1 MGDCTVFRHWASYY
15 NPYFV
20 DLEIEIQV
28 CYIAVIIVVS
38 DGAKI

>member
-1 MGDCTVFRHWASYY
+1 MGDCAVFRHWARYY

-20 DLEIEIQV
+20 DLEIEIQLYYMPV
-28 CYIAVIIVVS
+28 IIAVN